1 LKLSVEQLRKRIA
14 VASKREPADLVI
26 TNGKIIDVFNLDIIE
41 ADIAI
46 VDGYIVGIGDY
57 QGKQVIDAKQKYISP
72 SFIDAHVH
80 IESSMVTPAEFA
92 KVVLPHGVTSVITDP
107 HEIANVVGQDGIS
120 FMLSDS
126 EDLPMDIFVMLPSS
140 VPCTRFENAGA
151 TLHAQDLEPFFDHP
165 RVLGLAEVM
174 DYPAVLQGDAH
185 MMNKLSTTLQHRNHI
200 DGHAAGLQHEAINVY
215 RSAGISTDHE
225 CISTEEALERIQRGM
240 FVFIREGS
248 SAKDLTSLISAV
260 NEKNARRFAFCTDDK
275 HLDDLIVEGSIDH
288 NVRLAIQHGLDP
300 LLAIQLASL
309 NAAECF
315 GLKQKGAIAPG
326 YEADFFL
333 FDDLEQIKAEQ
344 VFKAGKLVAEHG
356 KMIEMFNRKNPTSPS
371 ITQTV
376 HIPDFHTDRLQIPIK
391 GIQANMIGIQPNSLV
406 TKHLI
411 ANVNITDGC
420 FVPSIE
426 KDQLKIAVLERHHLT
441 GNIGL
446 GIVSGLGLTSGAIAS
461 TVAHDSHNLVVAG
474 TNDEDMETA
483 IEAIHQMHGGLVVVK
498 NGKKLASLKLE
509 IAGLMS
515 SRPFE
520 EVNQNLSLLHQALR
534 ELGAPTHFHLF
545 PTLSFLC
552 LPVIPDIKLT
562 DKGLFNV
569 TTFQHIPVS
578 AIS

>member
-1 LKLSVEQLRKRIA
+1 MKLSVEQLQKRIA

-26 TNGKIIDVFNLDIIE
+26 TNGKIIDVFNLSIIE

-46 VDGYIVGIGDY
+46 ADGYIVGIGDY

-72 SFIDAHVH
+72 GFIDAHVH

-92 KVVLPHGVTSVITDP
+92 KVVLSHGVTSVITDP

-140 VPCTRFENAGA
+140 VPCTCFENAGA
-151 TLHAQDLEPFFDHP
+151 TLHAQDLEPFFNHP

-174 DYPAVLQGDAH
+174 DYPAVLQGVDH

-225 CISTEEALERIQRGM
+225 CISIEEALNRIQRGM

-248 SAKDLTSLISAV
+248 SAKDLTSLISVV

-326 YEADFFL
+326 YEADFLL
-333 FDDLEQIKAEQ
+333 FHDLEHIKIDQ

-356 KMIEMFNRKNPTSPS
+356 KVIETVSRQNPISPS

-376 HIPDFHTDRLQIPIK
+376 HIPDFQTDQLQIPIK

-411 ANVNITDGC
+411 ADVNITDGC

-483 IEAIHQMHGGLVVVK
+483 IEAIRQMHGGLVVVK

-520 EVNQNLSLLHQALR
+520 EVNQNLSLLHQALH

>member
-1 LKLSVEQLRKRIA
+1 LKLSVEQLQKRIA

-26 TNGKIIDVFNLDIIE
+26 TNGKIIDVFNLAIIE

-46 VDGYIVGIGDY
+46 VDSYIVGIGDY

-151 TLHAQDLEPFFDHP
+151 TLHAQDLEPFFNHP

-174 DYPAVLQGDAH
+174 DYPAVLQGDDH
-185 MMNKLSTTLQHRNHI
+185 MLNKITTTLQHRNHI

-225 CISTEEALERIQRGM
+225 CISTEESLERIQRGM
-240 FVFIREGS
+240 FVLIREGS

-309 NAAECF
+309 NTAECF

-326 YEADFFL
+326 YEADFLL
-333 FDDLEQIKAEQ
+333 FHDLEHIKIDQ

-356 KMIEMFNRKNPTSPS
+356 KVIETVSRQHPISPS

-376 HIPDFHTDRLQIPIK
+376 HIPDFQSDQLQIPIK

-411 ANVNITDGC
+411 ADVNITDGC

-483 IEAIHQMHGGLVVVK
+483 IEAIRQMHGGLVVVK

>member
-1 LKLSVEQLRKRIA
+1 LKLSVEQLQKRIG
-14 VASKREPADLVI
+14 VASKREPADIVI
-26 TNGKIIDVFNLDIIE
+26 TNGKIIDVFNLAIIE

-57 QGKQVIDAKQKYISP
+57 QGKQVIDAQQKYISP

-80 IESSMVTPAEFA
+80 IESSMVTPTEFA
-92 KVVLPHGVTSVITDP
+92 KVVLPHGVTSVVTDP
-107 HEIANVVGQDGIS
+107 HEIANVAGKDGIS

-126 EDLPMDIFVMLPSS
+126 EHLPMDIFVMLPSS

-174 DYPAVLQGDAH
+174 DYPAVLQGDDH
-185 MMNKLSTTLQHRNHI
+185 MMNKLATTLQHRNHI
-200 DGHAAGLQHEAINVY
+200 DGHAAGLQHGAINVY

-225 CISTEEALERIQRGM
+225 CISAEEALDRIQRGM
-240 FVFIREGS
+240 FVLIREGS
-248 SAKDLTSLISAV
+248 SAKDLTSLISVV

-288 NVRLAIQHGLDP
+288 NVRLAIQQGLDP

-309 NAAECF
+309 NTAECF
-315 GLKQKGAIAPG
+315 GLKQKGAVAPG
-326 YEADFFL
+326 YEADFLL
-333 FDDLEQIKAEQ
+333 FHDLEHIKIDQ

-356 KMIEMFNRKNPTSPS
+356 KMIETLHRKNPISPS

-376 HIPDFHTDRLQIPIK
+376 HIQEIQTDQLQIPIK

-411 ANVNITDGC
+411 ADVDITDGH

-461 TVAHDSHNLVVAG
+461 TVAHDSHNLVVTG
-474 TNDEDMETA
+474 TNDADMVTA
-483 IEAIHQMHGGLVVVK
+483 IHAIQRMNGGLVVVK
-498 NGKKLASLKLE
+498 NGKILASLTLD

-515 SRPFE
+515 SLPFE

-562 DKGLFNV
+562 DKGLFDV